1 MARVRASVR
10 IVIVAACLLLVGTA
24 QASAANCGAKLID
37 EYFNTGRIGYHP
49 QDCYAS
55 ALKQI
60 DPDARMYSGI
70 MGAIRAAR
78 ARDRARDNAKDAR
91 DTPTVDPAPIDTVP
105 IDPQPTVPVDTTAM
119 PTDTA
124 PVDTAIPTLPPEPS
138 SAASVPA
145 TQAAAIEEAAS
156 AGVPLSVAVFAG
168 LAALLT
174 IVGLAGL
181 AVRRLDR
188 GY

>member
-1 MARVRASVR
+1 VARVKRPIR
-10 IVIVAACLLLVGTA
+10 IALLAVCLLLVGSA
-24 QASAANCGAKLID
+24 QAGAANCGATLID
-37 EYFNTGRIGYHP
+37 EYFTTGRIGYHP

-55 ALKQI
+55 ALRQI

-70 MGAIRAAR
+70 IGAIRAAR
-78 ARDRARDNAKDAR
+78 GRDLAQDNAAATRDSSGGAAGDA
-91 DTPTVDPAPIDTVP
+91 TPTE
-105 IDPQPTVPVDTTAM
+105 PQPLPPVDADAVAITT
-119 PTDTA
+119 
-124 PVDTAIPTLPPEPS
+124 PVDTAIPALPLEPT

-145 TQAAAIEEAAS
+145 AQAAAIEEAAS
-156 AGVPLSVAVFAG
+156 AGIPLSVAVFAG

-174 IVGLAGL
+174 LVGLAGL